1 MCTPHNLPTH
11 TLRMSP
17 VFVNKDMKVTVCRG
31 ASGGWEGATT
41 PFGNVKQARAIGS
54 GFKEEKNGH
63 PKHESAKLSSRDVP
77 SFATSCDQS
86 LLTDGFAIS
95 GV

>member
-11 TLRMSP
+11 TLRMSL
-17 VFVNKDMKVTVCRG
+17 VFVNKDMVCRG
-31 ASGGWEGATT
+31 ASGGWEGATM
-41 PFGNVKQARAIGS
+41 PFGKVKQAHAMGS
-54 GFKEEKNGH
+54 GFKEQKMAH
-63 PKHESAKLSSRDVP
+63 SKHGSAKLSSRDVL
-77 SFATSCDQS
+77 SFTTSCDQS